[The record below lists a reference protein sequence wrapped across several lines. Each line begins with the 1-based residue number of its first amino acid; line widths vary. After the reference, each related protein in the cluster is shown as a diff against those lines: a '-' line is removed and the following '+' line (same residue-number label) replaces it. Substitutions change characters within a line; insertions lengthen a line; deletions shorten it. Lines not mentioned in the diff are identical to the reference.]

1 MKKFFAI
8 SAMAV
13 VTMSF
18 ISCEKD
24 DKKNDGNGDGSVKIE
39 REWRVKTMS
48 GYTYNY
54 NSDGKVASVVSKDD
68 NRVFEYSGNKLTI
81 KDNDVIEY
89 TMTLNNKGFATAV
102 ENADH
107 KWAIEYD
114 ADGYM
119 IKGTKD
125 GVQCTSQS
133 ISDGNILYWT
143 RFDDKNNFWRMKD
156 ATYLDKLNIGCIQ
169 THWAEDLGFKRW
181 AWEAR
186 LFGNTSV
193 NLMEAC
199 VWHNFGDVMAE
210 KTAVYTYEYDANGLV
225 TKETK
230 YYGVWNETDTT
241 GMDKDNEVTFTLEKI
256 KK

>member
-107 KWAIEYD
+107 KWVIEYD

-156 ATYLDKLNIGCIQ
+156 ATYLDKLNIAG
-169 THWAEDLGFKRW
+169 
-181 AWEAR
+181 
-186 LFGNTSV
+186 
-193 NLMEAC
+193 
-199 VWHNFGDVMAE
+199 
-210 KTAVYTYEYDANGLV
+210 
-225 TKETK
+225 
-230 YYGVWNETDTT
+230 
-241 GMDKDNEVTFTLEKI
+241 
-256 KK
+256 